1 MASSRNYPNG
11 LSIAAIMLLIILSLP
26 LLPSRSVGSESSED
40 GENLKQMKMVL
51 GSRPPRC
58 VNRCLSCTPCTA
70 ALVIPPPIKMG
81 SRHSLRKMR
90 AITSS
95 LGNANVETSYFN
107 LENHSYTLS

>member
-51 GSRPPRC
+51 GSRPPKC

-70 ALVIPPPIKMG
+70 ALVIPPPHKNG
-81 SRHSLRKMR
+81 LEAFAQQDESYYLLSWKCKC
-90 AITSS
+90 
-95 LGNANVETSYFN
+95 GNKLFQP
-107 LENHSYTLS
+107 